1 MNEKYIMNEKYVT
14 MEKIINDLN
23 RKAVIFII
31 LTPGRSGAP
40 ILTGRRAL
48 SEFWSFT
55 KASVEELV
63 WDL

>member
-23 RKAVIFII
+23 RKAVISNI

-40 ILTGRRAL
+40 ILTSRRDPL
-48 SEFWSFT
+48 EFWSFT

-63 WDL
+63 RDL